1 MNIAVIICA
10 AGKSNRFSGQKKKQ
24 FADVG
29 GRAVFLRSIE
39 FFANNDNVKQIIL
52 SIPAEDEEMIKIT
65 HGANLSFHG
74 VKLCIGGDERFETVA
89 KALELVRNDID
100 LVAVHDAVRCCLKEQ
115 WLDEVFKVAQ
125 ISGAAMLACP
135 VTATLKKVENG
146 KIIETVDR
154 KGLYEAQT
162 PQVFK
167 KNLLK
172 EAYANL
178 GKSAKGETSPNGG
191 PDKSNPPKGEVSPA
205 STRVGEAGPRA
216 EISDDSQL
224 VEALGL
230 KVSIVETD
238 SSNIKITTKAD
249 IAIADAII
257 KSRPKPKKEGY
268 LGPYGEAQW

>member
-29 GRAVFLRSIE
+29 GRAVFLRSVE
-39 FFANNDNVKQIIL
+39 FFAGRDNVKQIIL
-52 SIPAEDEEMIKIT
+52 AVPAEDEEMIKIT

-172 EAYANL
+172 EAYANI
-178 GKSAKGETSPNGG
+178 GK

-257 KSRPKPKKEGY
+257 KSRPKPKPEG
-268 LGPYGEAQW
+268 LVGPYYEAQW

>member
-29 GRAVFLRSIE
+29 GRAVFLRSVE
-39 FFANNDNVKQIIL
+39 FFAGRDNVKQIIL
-52 SIPAEDEEMIKIT
+52 AVPAEDEEMIKIT

-172 EAYANL
+172 EAYANI
-178 GKSAKGETSPNGG
+178 GK
-191 PDKSNPPKGEVSPA
+191 PDKSK
-205 STRVGEAGPRA
+205 
-216 EISDDSQL
+216 ISDDSQL

-257 KSRPKPKKEGY
+257 KSRPKPKPEGPV
-268 LGPYGEAQW
+268 GPYYEAQW